1 MTVFAPGGKARTFN
15 YRRETSAMRFIRAA
29 PALGRSKTLSKAQ
42 TAKLAT
48 RATVEEGFAPVS
60 AVRPRQYGS

>member
-1 MTVFAPGGKARTFN
+1 
-15 YRRETSAMRFIRAA
+15 MRFIRAA

-42 TAKLAT
+42 TANLAT